1 MLTVLFSRTSREA
14 ICEVEVTV
22 IFQIP
27 LILLVFVSNPF
38 SYSQNENSY
47 NNIMFYHMELLSVR
61 EKTSQN
67 KGCDWL
73 SVDSPLLKMC
83 RSQNRIHSNVS
94 ACIMTCLF
102 FRRKGGTSWLL
113 HVQTRLFPRV
123 LRLILPQTPTNHWH
137 K

>member
-1 MLTVLFSRTSREA
+1 MLVFQNLDCLSLVVCSNTTLLKLQTWLFLLFSKFCTSKSGVQLIYGCGLYTD
-14 ICEVEVTV
+14 ICG
-22 IFQIP
+22 
-27 LILLVFVSNPF
+27 
-38 SYSQNENSY
+38 
-47 NNIMFYHMELLSVR
+47 NIMFYHMVHLGVR

-102 FRRKGGTSWLL
+102 FPWKGGTSWLL
-113 HVQTRLFPRV
+113 QMQTRVFPRI
-123 LRLILPQTPTNHWH
+123 LRLIIP
-137 K
+137 